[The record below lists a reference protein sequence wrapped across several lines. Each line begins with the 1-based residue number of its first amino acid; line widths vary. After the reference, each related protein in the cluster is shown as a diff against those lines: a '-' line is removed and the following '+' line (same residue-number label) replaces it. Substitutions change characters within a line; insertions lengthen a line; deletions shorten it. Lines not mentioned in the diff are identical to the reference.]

1 MKGIILAGI
10 GKTKGKQGMIVAHN
24 ITAINAQRQFNIV
37 DRKQKKS
44 SEKLSSGYRIN
55 RAADDAAGLAISEKM
70 RRQIRGLN
78 QGANNIQDGIGL
90 IQVADGALSE
100 VQDMLH
106 RMSELTIKAMNGTN
120 NAEDR
125 HYTQLEIDEISK
137 EIDRIGKT
145 TSFNGMPIFDDM
157 YGMDVEGAVTNLV
170 ASPAAERGYL
180 VESILNPSTGRY
192 HPAATI
198 DFSGINS
205 SNIGKLNNQGFKFV
219 CGFGCNESFRF
230 VFKTDGT
237 PSSVVGQ
244 NAKDHTYVI
253 DIRGCQDGAE
263 VVQALYNQVRTN
275 PPGYQTANTD
285 NFISANT
292 ISVSHRNAMDYN
304 GSTLIIYSNTESY
317 ATSAAAQ
324 SHYSSSSGIKGSID
338 CSELLGLTDTDMIN
352 EIKIQ
357 CSSNLDD
364 NLFIH
369 THRMNA
375 SRLGVKRL
383 SVENDFGA
391 IHALDA
397 TKDALSTISTHR
409 SELGAFQNRL
419 EHAFNN
425 NMNVAENTTAAES
438 AIRDT
443 DMANEM
449 VTYSNNNILAQAGMA
464 MMSQANQSNQGV
476 LAILG

>member
-1 MKGIILAGI
+1 
-10 GKTKGKQGMIVAHN
+10 MIVAHN

-157 YGMDVEGAVTNLV
+157 YGMDVEGSVTNLV
-170 ASPAAERGYL
+170 RSPGAASGYL
-180 VESILNPSTGRY
+180 TEAVQVGSDY
-192 HPAATI
+192 FPAATL
-198 DFSGINS
+198 DFSGIKPGNV
-205 SNIGKLNNQGFKFV
+205 GKLNNQSFSFN
-219 CGFGCNESFRF
+219 CGLGCSESFEF
-230 VFKTDGT
+230 IFKTDGT
-237 PSSVVGQ
+237 SSSVTNRNGQ
-244 NAKDHTYVI
+244 THHKYVI
-253 DIRGCQDGAE
+253 DISGCTTGDQVVDRLFSYVQTYPPIGNNPSTSNLLPGALN
-263 VVQALYNQVRTN
+263 VSHANAMVKTADDKGILIY
-275 PPGYQTANTD
+275 ANTLGK
-285 NFISANT
+285 T
-292 ISVSHRNAMDYN
+292 
-304 GSTLIIYSNTESY
+304 TE
-317 ATSAAAQ
+317 AAAKAVFP
-324 SHYSSSSGIKGSID
+324 IAGSRTRGKIE
-338 CSELLGLTDTDMIN
+338 CSDLLGLTDDDMIN

-443 DMANEM
+443 DMAKEM
-449 VTYSNNNILAQAGMA
+449 VDYSNNNILAQAGIA